1 MTAAEKIS
9 PPDWMGA
16 ADTVALFNA
25 ITAGGA
31 NVRFVGGCVRD
42 AVLGRDVSDIDLATD
57 AEPMRV
63 IELLGEKNIR
73 AVPTGVDHGTI
84 TAVPDQRPFE
94 ITTLRQDVE
103 TDGRRAAVKYTTDW
117 AVDAARRDFTM
128 NALSADPDGSVY
140 DYVDGLKDLRAGIVR
155 FIGAADER
163 IAEDHLRILRFFRFH
178 ATYSMTAPDAEALQA
193 CRDASSQV
201 EKLSG
206 ERVWQELSRILV
218 VAEPMQVFALMEE
231 ARILRLLFPVGRST
245 ARLQALAALEGM
257 VKLPPEPIRR
267 LTALIQPDRQEA
279 SQIATRL
286 RLSRAETSRLDNLSV
301 SRGESRAG
309 MPELALR
316 RSLYTLGVDL
326 FQDLILLDW
335 ADQIARDP
343 SVAAGNIQDW
353 KETWDAAHDWT
364 PPEFPLTGEDV
375 IAAGVD
381 EGPDVGDILEDIEDW
396 WIEQAFR
403 PDRDGCLERLQM
415 MMRRR

>member
-1 MTAAEKIS
+1 
-9 PPDWMGA
+9 MGA
-16 ADTVALFNA
+16 PDTVALFNVM
-25 ITAGGA
+25 TAGGA
-31 NVRFVGGCVRD
+31 SLRFVGGCVRD
-42 AVLGRDVSDIDLATD
+42 AVLGRDVRDIDLATD
-57 AEPMRV
+57 AEPARV
-63 IELLGEKNIR
+63 IELLGEKKIR
-73 AVPTGVDHGTI
+73 AVPTGADHGTI
-84 TAVPDQRPFE
+84 TAIPDQRPFE

-103 TDGRRAAVKYTTDW
+103 TDGRHAEVKFTKDW
-117 AVDAARRDFTM
+117 AVDAARRDFTI
-128 NALSADPDGSVY
+128 NALSADADGTVY
-140 DYVDGLKDLRAGIVR
+140 DYVDGLTDLRAGRVR
-155 FIGAADER
+155 FIGAAEDR
-163 IAEDHLRILRFFRFH
+163 IAEDYLRILRFFRFH
-178 ATYSMTAPDAEALQA
+178 ATYATTPPDAEALQA
-193 CRDASSQV
+193 CREASGGV

-218 VAEPMQVFALMEE
+218 IGEPMQVFALMEE

-245 ARLQALAALEGM
+245 SRLQALAALEGM
-257 VKLPPEPIRR
+257 VRQSPEPIRR

-286 RLSRAETSRLDNLSV
+286 RLSRAETSRLDNLSA

-335 ADQIARDP
+335 ADQIAREP

-364 PPEFPLTGEDV
+364 PPEFPLTGQDI
-375 IAAGVD
+375 IAAGVE

-403 PDRDGCLERLQM
+403 PDREGCLERLRM
-415 MMRRR
+415 TMRRR

>member
-1 MTAAEKIS
+1 MTAAEKIT

-16 ADTVALFNA
+16 PDTVALFNTM
-25 ITAGGA
+25 TAGGA
-31 NVRFVGGCVRD
+31 SIRFVGGCVRD

-57 AEPMRV
+57 AEPARV
-63 IELLGEKNIR
+63 IELLGSKKIR

-84 TAVPDQRPFE
+84 TAIPDQRPFE

-103 TDGRRAAVKYTTDW
+103 TDGRRAEVKFTKDW
-117 AVDAARRDFTM
+117 SIDAARRDFTM
-128 NALSADPDGSVY
+128 NALSADPDGTVY
-140 DYVDGLKDLRAGIVR
+140 DYVDGLPDLRAGRVR
-155 FIGAADER
+155 FIGAAEER
-163 IAEDHLRILRFFRFH
+163 IAEDYLRILRFFRFQ
-178 ATYSMTAPDAEALQA
+178 ANYASTEPDAAALQA

-206 ERVWQELSRILV
+206 ERVWQELSKIFV
-218 VAEPMQVFALMEE
+218 VREPLQVFTLMED
-231 ARILRLLFPVGRST
+231 AGILRLLFPVGRST
-245 ARLQALAALEGM
+245 QRLQALAALEGM
-257 VKLPPEPIRR
+257 VKLTPEPVRR

-286 RLSRAETSRLDNLSV
+286 RLSRAETSRLDNLSA

-316 RSLYTLGVDL
+316 RSLYTLGVDF

-343 SVAAGNIQDW
+343 SVAAGNIQGW
-353 KETWDAAHDWT
+353 KDTWDAAHGWV
-364 PPEFPLTGEDV
+364 PPEFPVTGED
-375 IAAGVD
+375 IMAAGVE

-396 WIEQAFR
+396 WVEQAFR
-403 PDRDGCLERLQM
+403 PDRDGCLERLRM

>member
-1 MTAAEKIS
+1 MTAAEKIA

-84 TAVPDQRPFE
+84 TAIPDQRPFE

-103 TDGRRAAVKYTTDW
+103 TDGRRAAVRYTTDW

-128 NALSADPDGSVY
+128 NALSADADGTVY
-140 DYVDGLKDLRAGIVR
+140 DYVDGLKDLRAGTVR

-178 ATYSMTAPDAEALQA
+178 ATYSMTAPDPEALQA

-245 ARLQALAALEGM
+245 ARLQTLAALEGM

-286 RLSRAETSRLDNLSV
+286 RLSRAETSRLDNLSA

-316 RSLYTLGVDL
+316 RSLYTLGVEL

-335 ADQIARDP
+335 ADQIAREP
-343 SVAAGNIQDW
+343 SAAVENIQDW
-353 KETWDAAHDWT
+353 KGTWDAAHDWA